1 MGEVQFRYSDKG
13 EQVQKANKF
22 MCVSTTIINVL
33 TYLIILVSFLRGSQT
48 ILYTVSTFVVMAV
61 ASIGGFILMKKNRG
75 GRPVRY
81 FMMICLFIITPMLAY
96 NFSDYY
102 VRFVAALPF
111 MACTLFFDTGYI
123 RTVAIVVPVEH
134 FAITL
139 LRGLILK
146 NYEGENFLSNL
157 VASAVV
163 SVMLLILWYM
173 TKVGKTFNSD
183 SLGKVEAN
191 ATKQKEMLD
200 DVVQIADEIRKGTEG
215 AMNVVNELQESSE
228 IVNRSIEDISQSTSS
243 TAESIQNQSEM
254 TYSIQKNLEQTV
266 GHAEDMVKVVKYSQE
281 LNEESAKQMR
291 NLRLEAEE
299 LAQINETVAQSMHQL
314 QQNVE
319 NVKEIT
325 KTIFNISS
333 QTNLLALNAS
343 IESAR
348 AGEAGRGFAVVADE
362 IRGLSE
368 KTRQETENISIILDN
383 LAANAN
389 ETAKAVEKSL
399 ENGSTQEKMIEEVAQ
414 QVEKMNENVNQL
426 VTDVEEIKNV
436 IDNLSS
442 ANTEIVD
449 SISTLSAVTQEVT
462 ASAQQSVEITENNFR
477 SAKEAKEF
485 LEDVLQVSHKI
496 DKYIG

>member
-1 MGEVQFRYSDKG
+1 MGEVQFRYSEKG
-13 EQVQKANKF
+13 EQVQKVNKF
-22 MCVSTTIINVL
+22 MCVGTTILNVF
-33 TYLIILVSFLRGSQT
+33 TYIVILVSYFRANQT
-48 ILYTVSTFVVMAV
+48 LLYTISTFVVMAV
-61 ASIGGFILMKKNRG
+61 ASVGGFILLRKNRG
-75 GRPVRY
+75 GRNVRY
-81 FMMICLFIITPMLAY
+81 FMMICLFIITAMLVY
-96 NFSDYY
+96 NFKDYY
-102 VRFVAALPF
+102 VRFMAALPF
-111 MACTLFFDTGYI
+111 MGCALFFDTSYSKL
-123 RTVAIVVPVEH
+123 VAIVVPIEH
-134 FAITL
+134 FTITL
-139 LRGLILK
+139 LRGLVLK
-146 NYEGENFLSNL
+146 NYEGEDFLNNI

-163 SVMLLILWYM
+163 SVMLFVLWYM
-173 TKVGKTFNSD
+173 TKVGKAFNTD

-191 ATKQKEMLD
+191 AIKQKEMLD
-200 DVVQIADEIRKGTEG
+200 DVVQIADEIRKGTEN
-215 AMNVVNELQESSE
+215 AMDMVNELQESSE
-228 IVNRSIEDISQSTSS
+228 IVNRSMEDISQSTSS
-243 TAESIQNQSEM
+243 TAESIQSQSEM
-254 TYSIQKNLEQTV
+254 TYSIQKNIEQTV
-266 GHAEDMVKVVKYSQE
+266 EHAEDMVRVARYSQE

-299 LAQINETVAQSMHQL
+299 LAQINETVSQSMHQL
-314 QQNVE
+314 QKNVE

-368 KTRQETENISIILDN
+368 KTRQETENISNILDN

-399 ENGSTQEKMIEEVAQ
+399 ENGSSQEKMIEEVAQ

-436 IDNLSS
+436 VDNLSG

-462 ASAQQSVEITENNFR
+462 ASAQQSVEITESNFR

-496 DKYIG
+496 DKYIS